1 MDRLR
6 ILAESRGFFTRA
18 DALAEGHDDKSIGR
32 ALRTRLWTRVR
43 PGSYTFP
50 DVWNALDDSGRHL
63 VTAHT
68 VGHRLGAA
76 VALSHTSAA
85 LAHGLAVWEPDL
97 SLVHVTR
104 LDGGAG
110 RTEAGVQHHE
120 GLCLEGDVER
130 RHGYLVVTAIR
141 AALEAASL
149 TSTEGAVVILDSLL
163 RHGFTLDEVMAAY
176 VLLQSWPFMRA
187 LQVAVRLADGRAES
201 VGESRTRYLCYAQG
215 LPMPDLQFQ
224 VRDSSGA
231 LLGTTDLAWPEHRL
245 LGEFDGK
252 VKYGRLL
259 RDGEEAGD
267 AVFREKLREDALR
280 ETTGWAMVRL
290 VWTDLYR
297 PAATAARIRRLM
309 GLRAA

>member
-18 DALAEGHDDKSIGR
+18 DALGEGHDDKSIGR
-32 ALRTRLWTRVR
+32 ALKAKLWTRVR

-50 DVWNALDDSGRHL
+50 DLWNALDDPGRHL
-63 VTAHT
+63 VRAHT
-68 VGHRLGAA
+68 VGHRLGGA

-85 LAHGLAVWEPDL
+85 LAHGLTVWDPDL
-97 SLVHVTR
+97 STVHVTR

-120 GLCLEGDVER
+120 GLCLEGDVVQQ
-130 RHGYLVVTAIR
+130 HGYLLIAAIR

-149 TSTEGAVVILDSLL
+149 SSTEGAVVILDSLL
-163 RHGFTLDEVMAAY
+163 RQGYSIDELMAAY
-176 VLLQSWPFMRA
+176 ALLQSWPFMRA

-201 VGESRTRYLCYAQG
+201 VGESRSRYLCYTQG
-215 LPMPDLQFQ
+215 LPMPELQFE
-224 VRDSSGA
+224 VRDPAGV

-259 RDGEEAGD
+259 REGEEPGD

-290 VWTDLYR
+290 VWADLYR
-297 PAATAARIRRLM
+297 PAATAARIRRMM